1 MLLTFFYRK
10 SRLTQ
15 VNLLAHDHTE
25 VNLAHWKFK
34 NQIKRKFV
42 VVSMFLLSPSTS
54 EN

>member
-1 MLLTFFYRK
+1 MLVIFFYKK
-10 SRLTQ
+10 SRLAQ

-34 NQIKRKFV
+34 NQIKRMFV
-42 VVSMFLLSPSTS
+42 VESMFLLSPSTS